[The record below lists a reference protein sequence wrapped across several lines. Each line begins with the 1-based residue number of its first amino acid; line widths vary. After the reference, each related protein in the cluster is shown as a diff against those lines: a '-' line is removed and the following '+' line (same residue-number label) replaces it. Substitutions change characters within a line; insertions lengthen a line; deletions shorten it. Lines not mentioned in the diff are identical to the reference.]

1 MFDEFG
7 ERVEV
12 GHRVAHRPSKR
23 EPVRD
28 QAEEDGGR
36 LERDVVADALRGQAI
51 EPVLPVCSQLF
62 LGAGDELLE
71 RRIRVDAPSG
81 FELHAEPVRILVGD
95 LLEERAKAL
104 LEPDLGQPLVR
115 LDRELEEDR
124 LLVGEVVE
132 DRAARE
138 AGDLLEDRDGRPLVA
153 VARERP
159 LRALEDLGPAA
170 FLVLGG
176 DLRHIRTLQNRT
188 DVLLSSA

>member
-1 MFDEFG
+1 MFDELG

-12 GHRVAHRPSKR
+12 GHRVAHRPPQR

-28 QAEEDGGR
+28 QAEENGGR
-36 LERDVVADALRGQAI
+36 LERHVVADALRSQAI
-51 EPVLPVCSQLF
+51 EPVLPVRSQLR
-62 LGAGDELLE
+62 LGVGDEFLE
-71 RRIRVDAPSG
+71 RRIGVDAPGG
-81 FELHAEPVRILVGD
+81 FELHAEPVGVLVGD
-95 LLEERAKAL
+95 LLQERAKAL

-132 DRAARE
+132 NRAARE

-153 VARERP
+153 VASERP
-159 LRALEDLGPAA
+159 LRALQDLRAA
-170 FLVLGG
+170 ALLVLLG